1 MMTASYF
8 LLGSEF
14 SVSLMNSSQSSK
26 VSLGFLILFAVTG
39 QFFMAQADRP
49 YTFWMGLFFYGLAL
63 WELKSFFSPLGTFWR
78 PLSIKTESLFLVLI
92 LGLACFFR
100 LYRIDILPV
109 GMHTDQ
115 GLTGLCALRIEHEG
129 WRPFFEIFNYQI
141 PEVLLF
147 YQLAAWF
154 RLAGDSLFNF
164 HLFFTLQA
172 LFAFIFFYA
181 TIRQLSGSKTA
192 LFSLFILAVTR
203 WSWIET
209 RTGYPSSEVIFY
221 LFGAMCFW
229 VYGLQKRKIWAFILS
244 AFFMGMGLYTY
255 QAFKLVPLIFLI
267 YAAVEYSRYRKG
279 DSFRFSTIIYYF
291 LIVFVLALPLL
302 HYFWQEKTLGNRER
316 DVFIGNTLLEQK
328 SLRPLW
334 DVWVGNALMFN
345 RTGDEIA
352 RHNIPGHRM
361 LDDVTGVLF
370 ILGLG
375 LAFCR
380 RKDRDSFYLL
390 TGFFVLALAGLLSNQ
405 PNNSNRLVVLTA
417 FTAYF
422 AGSFLEYLWN
432 YLELVFRFRKKWII
446 AVLLIGLTAMTAQN
460 GYIYFVE
467 QANNED
473 CRLSLGLE
481 QATIGQ
487 TIGDLQKASPGRF
500 HFFITPFYFDNH
512 VVRFLGYQGM
522 AESSP
527 LNLTALAKGD
537 FPKDKDAVFFME
549 QNKGASFDFLKMLF
563 PDGHETLLK
572 NSEGHVL
579 LYRYDVPLDSLR
591 RFKKWN
597 RGLAGTYWNAPDA
610 KDSPVLSRQDP
621 VLNFTSKLD
630 LPFQNYPPFFIRWKG
645 RLITET
651 GGTYRIRLLT
661 TDKALIKVD
670 GREVFNT
677 EKAEEESVS
686 MKKGF
691 NSIQVEYKKMEGDL
705 ISIHLVWMIPGQN
718 QWEVVPPTA
727 FGPLSSR

>member
-1 MMTASYF
+1 MKASYF
-8 LLGSEF
+8 SSDLEF
-14 SVSLMNSSQSSK
+14 CVSLTNSSQSSK
-26 VSLGFLILFAVTG
+26 VSLRFLTLFAVTG
-39 QFFMAQADRP
+39 QFFIAQADRP
-49 YTFWMGLFFYGLAL
+49 YTLWIGLFFYGLAL
-63 WELKSFFSPLGTFWR
+63 WELKSFFSSAKLPLR
-78 PLSIKTESLFLVLI
+78 PISTQTESFFLVLI

-100 LYRIDILPV
+100 LYRIDVLPA

-129 WRPFFEIFNYQI
+129 WRPFYEIFNYQI

-147 YQLAAWF
+147 YQLAVWF
-154 RLAGDSLFNF
+154 HWVGDSLFNF
-164 HLFFTLQA
+164 HFFFTLQA
-172 LFAFIFFYA
+172 LFAFVFFYA

-192 LFSLFILAVTR
+192 LLSLFILAVTR

-229 VYGLQKRKIWAFILS
+229 VYGLQKEKIWAFILS
-244 AFFMGMGLYTY
+244 AFFMGAGLYTY
-255 QAFKLVPLIFLI
+255 QAFKLVPFLFLI
-267 YAAVEYSRYRKG
+267 YAAAEYSRNRKG
-279 DSFRFSTIIYYF
+279 NPIRFSTIVCYF

-352 RHNIPGHRM
+352 RHNISGHRM
-361 LDDVTGVLF
+361 LDDVTGILF

-380 RKDRDSFYLL
+380 RKHRDSFYALA
-390 TGFFVLALAGLLSNQ
+390 GFFVLALAGLLSNQ

-422 AGSFLEYLWN
+422 AGSFLELIWS
-432 YLELVFRFRKKWII
+432 YLEKFFPSGKKISAII
-446 AVLLIGLTAMTAQN
+446 VAAVLTAITAQN
-460 GYIYFVE
+460 TYSYFVE

-527 LNLTALAKGD
+527 LDLTALAQGD
-537 FPKDKDAVFFME
+537 FPTDKDAVFFME
-549 QNKGASFDFLKMLF
+549 QNKTAGVEFLKTLF
-563 PDGHETLLK
+563 PEGHEILLK

-579 LYRYDVPLDSLR
+579 LYRYDVPADYLR
-591 RFKKWN
+591 QFKKWN
-597 RGLAGTYWNAPDA
+597 RGLTGTYWNATDA
-610 KDSPVLSRQDP
+610 MDNPVLSRQDP
-621 VLNFTSKLD
+621 VLNFTSKHD
-630 LPFQNYPPFFIRWKG
+630 FPFQNYPPFFIRWKG
-645 RLITET
+645 RMLIEA

-677 EKAEEESVS
+677 EKPEEESVS

-691 NSIQVEYKKMEGDL
+691 HSIQVEYKKTEGDL
-705 ISIHLVWMIPGQN
+705 ISVHLVWMIPGQN

-727 FGPLSSR
+727 FGPIRGR

>member
-1 MMTASYF
+1 MTESYF
-8 LLGSEF
+8 FSDLEF
-14 SVSLMNSSQSSK
+14 FVSLMNSSQSSK
-26 VSLGFLILFAVTG
+26 VSLGFLVLFAVTG
-39 QFFMAQADRP
+39 QFFMAQAGKP
-49 YTFWMGLFFYGLAL
+49 YTLWIGLFFYGLAL
-63 WELKSFFSPLGTFWR
+63 WELKTFFSPLYSPLR
-78 PLSIKTESLFLVLI
+78 PISSKAESLFLVLI

-100 LYRIDILPV
+100 LYRIGVLPA

-154 RLAGDSLFNF
+154 RLVGDSLFNF

-181 TIRQLSGSKTA
+181 AIRHLSGPKTA
-192 LFSLFILAVTR
+192 LISLFILAVTR

-255 QAFKLVPLIFLI
+255 QAFKLVPFLFLI
-267 YAAVEYSRYRKG
+267 YAAAEYFQYRKAN
-279 DSFRFSTIIYYF
+279 SFRFSAIGYYF
-291 LIVFVLALPLL
+291 LIVLVLALPLL

-334 DVWVGNALMFN
+334 DVWTGNALMFN

-380 RKDRDSFYLL
+380 REYRDSFYLL

-405 PNNSNRLVVLTA
+405 ANNSNRLAVLTA
-417 FTAYF
+417 FVACF
-422 AGSFLEYLWN
+422 AGSFLEYVWN
-432 YLELVFRFRKKWII
+432 YLEQAFPSRKKWII
-446 AVLLIGLTAMTAQN
+446 AVLLMGLSAMAAQN
-460 GYIYFVE
+460 VYTYFVE

-487 TIGDLQKASPGRF
+487 TIGDLQKEYPGRF
-500 HFFITPFYFDNH
+500 HYFITSFYFENH
-512 VVRFLGYQGM
+512 VVRFLGYQ
-522 AESSP
+522 AIADSSA
-527 LNLTALAKGD
+527 LDLIALARGY

-563 PDGHETLLK
+563 PDGRETLLK

-579 LYRYDVPLDSLR
+579 LYRYDVSMNSLKS
-591 RFKKWN
+591 FKKWN
-597 RGLAGTYWNAPDA
+597 RGLLGTYWNSSAA
-610 KDSPVLSRQDP
+610 AGTPVLKRLDP
-621 VLNFTSKLD
+621 VLNFTTKQEF
-630 LPFQNYPPFFIRWKG
+630 PFENYPPFFIRWKG
-645 RLITET
+645 RLKAEMN
-651 GGTYRIRLLT
+651 GNYQIRLLT
-661 TDKALIKVD
+661 TDKGLIRID
-670 GREVFNT
+670 GKEVFNT
-677 EKAEEESVS
+677 EKPGQETISLE
-686 MKKGF
+686 KGF
-691 NSIQVEYKKMEGDL
+691 HRIEVEYQKTQGDL
-705 ISIHLVWMIPGQN
+705 MSIHLVWMPPVPN
-718 QWEVVPPTA
+718 QWEVIPAAA
-727 FGPLSSR
+727 FGSISGN